1 MYQTDPYC
9 FIVFFNSEDNEVD
22 NSYKQSESH
31 MGKVL
36 ISKPRMDKMKTG
48 QTIGGLSVIIPK
60 I

>member
-1 MYQTDPYC
+1 M
-9 FIVFFNSEDNEVD
+9 FFNSEDNEVD
-22 NSYKQSESH
+22 NSYKRSESH

-36 ISKPRMDKMKTG
+36 ISKPQMDKMKTG